1 MHFCYNKHVYEAVML
16 MPLAASHSLWGSRRG
31 HQPLML
37 LLVAV
42 LGQQN
47 LAVHTVIAMKIDQSE
62 AS

>member
-1 MHFCYNKHVYEAVML
+1 
-16 MPLAASHSLWGSRRG
+16 
-31 HQPLML
+31 ML